1 MATATKKAPAK
12 KVKATRVTKKQ
23 VTAHRTRAARD
34 SSPTWDGAQEWPGE
48 QFTRHFRN
56 AMEYYRLESSVKELR
71 PKVAEWMEQNGY
83 SKDTITEFRKLKDR
97 RVPST
102 LCGIA
107 ACLVRGMPEIHAGF
121 NSGKDT
127 ATWLRNAIDKAI
139 AEGANDVDDEV
150 DEAEDKPVVK
160 KETIQ
165 DRLAEKASEAMGEI
179 EGIIDDYM
187 LTGKESSAASIL
199 TASNVAAQH
208 VNKVVDML
216 QPRINELNEFLEGKD
231 AQLLEAYSFL
241 GKRGAKNLIKFYEKL
256 INDTMAYKAGK
267 MAARAKPKRK
277 PVPPERQ
284 VKGLKF
290 LKDFAELGLKSIN
303 PTEILGASELWVYN
317 TKTRKIGRFVVPTHG
332 EMTVGSLGVKGSAI
346 TGYDELRSTM
356 KTLRKPAEKLAE
368 WSKCGKPQLRKF
380 MDTIKGVELKM
391 KGRISPDTVLL
402 RAIK

>member
-1 MATATKKAPAK
+1 MATSTKKAPAK
-12 KVKATRVTKKQ
+12 KVRITKKQ
-23 VTAHRTRAARD
+23 VTAHRTRTSRD
-34 SSPTWDGAQEWPGE
+34 MSPAWDGAQEWSSE
-48 QFTRHFRN
+48 QFTRQFRN
-56 AMEYYRLESSVKELR
+56 AMEYYRLESSVKDLR

-83 SKDTITEFRKLKDR
+83 AKSTINEFRKLKDR
-97 RVPST
+97 RIPST

-107 ACLVRGMPEIHAGF
+107 ACLVRGMPEVHEGF
-121 NSGKDT
+121 NNGKDT
-127 ATWLRNAIDKAI
+127 AAWLRNAIEEAI
-139 AEGANDVDDEV
+139 KQGANDIDDE
-150 DEAEDKPVVK
+150 DEAEAKPVVK

-165 DRLAEKASEAMGEI
+165 DRLAEKATEAMGEI
-179 EGIIDDYM
+179 EGIIDDYL

-216 QPRINELNEFLEGKD
+216 QPRINELNEYLEGKD
-231 AQLLEAYSFL
+231 AQLMEAYNFL

-267 MAARAKPKRK
+267 MAARAKPKRR

-303 PTEILGASELWVYN
+303 PTEILGATELWVYN
-317 TKTRKIGRFVVPTHG
+317 TKTRKLGRFVVPTHG

-368 WSKCGKPQLRKF
+368 WAKCGKPQLRKF
-380 MDTIKGVELKM
+380 MDGIKGVELKM